1 LQLIDG
7 WGVQGPFATF
17 NVEHHTALQW
27 SGIKFSND
35 GKYILLPT
43 TDSPIFLID
52 AFTGK
57 KVTILIALRMYT
69 TPCGAH
75 ASTTAH

>member
-1 LQLIDG
+1 MFDG
-7 WGVQGPFATF
+7 DQQGPFATF
-17 NVEHHTALQW
+17 TVDPHMALQW

-43 TDSPIFLID
+43 TESPIYLID

-57 KVTILIALRMYT
+57 KVLFSAALCNHDRSD
-69 TPCGAH
+69 G
-75 ASTTAH
+75 